1 MDDEARRGIEA
12 DVRARCT
19 QSDFEGAATKAL
31 RGYGPEIFG
40 FLVALHKNE
49 EDAGD
54 VFSIFSENLWKGL
67 PTFGWECSL
76 RTWSYT
82 IARNASYRY
91 RKSARRKSEGR
102 VPLSAAGDLAQKVRT
117 ETLTF
122 LRTAEKDKFAAL
134 RESLPEEDQTL
145 LILRIDR
152 GMAWDE
158 LARVM
163 LSEQAADA
171 ETLKKESARLRK
183 RFQLVKEK
191 LLEMGKRA
199 GLLRKDD

>member
-1 MDDEARRGIEA
+1 MDDGGREKLEG
-12 DVRARCT
+12 DVRRLCE
-19 QSDFEGAATKAL
+19 QGDHQGAATVAL
-31 RGYGPEIFG
+31 KGYGPEIFG
-40 FLVALHKNE
+40 FLVALHRSE
-49 EDAGD
+49 EDAAD

-67 PTFGWECSL
+67 PGFAWSCTL

-82 IARNASYRY
+82 IARNTSYRF
-91 RKSARRKSEGR
+91 KKTARRKAEGR
-102 VPLSAAGDLAQKVRT
+102 IPLSAAGELAQKVRT

-122 LRTAEKDKFAAL
+122 MKTAQKDKFAAL

-152 GMAWDE
+152 GLAWED

-163 LSEQAADA
+163 MPEGDVDAD
-171 ETLKKESARLRK
+171 TLKKESARLRK

-191 LLEMGKRA
+191 LLEMGKRT
-199 GLLRKDD
+199 GLLKKE